1 MSENLLNTSLGKLKL
16 KNPVITASG
25 TFGFG
30 TELNDYFPVS
40 DLGAVTLKG
49 ITVEESE
56 GNDLPRIAETPA
68 GILNSIGLEN
78 PGIKKFKKNIIP
90 EINNLKVPVIAN
102 ISGYSINDFKYL
114 AKELE
119 NEKSIKAVEVN
130 VSCPNIKNGGMAFG
144 TDSEMIYKVSKEV
157 RKVYSGPIIVKLSP
171 NVTDIVEMGK
181 AAVEGGAD
189 IISLI
194 NTLLGMAIDIEK
206 KNPVLANTFGGL
218 SGPAIK
224 PVALRMVYQLYKNIN
239 VPIIGMGGIMTGEDA
254 IEFLLAGA
262 SAVGV
267 GTATLRD
274 PDASKKIINEIR
286 NYLNQNNIN
295 SLEEIIGRAHN

>member
-1 MSENLLNTSLGKLKL
+1 MSKNLLNTSLGSLKL

-30 TELNDYFPVS
+30 TELNDYLTVS
-40 DLGAVTLKG
+40 NLGAITLKG
-49 ITVEESE
+49 ITVNESE

-78 PGIKKFKKNIIP
+78 PGIKKFRKNIIP
-90 EINNLKVPVIAN
+90 EIKDLKVPVIAN
-102 ISGYSINDFKYL
+102 ISGYSINDFRHL
-114 AKELE
+114 AAEIEKE
-119 NEKSIKAVEVN
+119 KIIKAVEVN

-144 TDSEMIYKVSKEV
+144 TDSEMIFQVSKEV
-157 RKVYSGPIIVKLSP
+157 RKVYSGPMIVKLSP
-171 NVTDIVEMGK
+171 NVTNIVEMAK

-189 IISLI
+189 IVSLI
-194 NTLLGMAIDIEK
+194 NTLLGMAIDVEK
-206 KNPVLANTFGGL
+206 KKAVLANTFGGL

-224 PVALRMVYQLYKNIN
+224 PVALRMVYQIYENIDI
-239 VPIIGMGGIMTGEDA
+239 PIIGMGGIMSGEDA
-254 IEFLLAGA
+254 VEFLLAGA

-274 PDASKKIINEIR
+274 PDASKKIINEMK
-286 NYLNQNNIN
+286 NYFKENDIN
-295 SLEEIIGRAHN
+295 SVKEIIGKAHY